1 MSFSSILKTH
11 LKEDILPKKL
21 EELKK
26 FKSEYGNH
34 KLGDVTLGQAIGGMR
49 GINGLLY
56 LTSKLDAQ
64 EGIRLR
70 GYDINSLREKLP
82 KAVEGGE
89 PLPEALLWLLIASDI
104 PTEDQ
109 CKHLQE
115 ELQDRYNFPEHVEK
129 LINGFSKD
137 LHPMT
142 QFSMGVLALQEQSNF
157 AKAYARG
164 VHKSEYW
171 EYIFEDALDLI
182 ANIPRVA
189 ALIYRNLYKDGKTPD
204 FNKNLDWAA
213 NYSHMLGHDE
223 PQFYELMRLYQVI
236 HSDHEGGNVSA
247 HAVHLVGS
255 ALSDPYLSFSA
266 GLNGLAGPLHGL
278 ANQEVLKF
286 FIDLRE
292 KLGDNINEEN
302 LEEALWDILKSG
314 RVIPGYGHAVLRKTD
329 PRYTAQAQFAEKWCK
344 DDPNVQLVKL
354 AYKVVPKVLNAT
366 GKVANPWPNV
376 DAHSG
381 VLLTHYGMTEYEYYT
396 VLFGVSRSLGT
407 LANMVYSRALGLPI
421 ERPGSIDFDWIRK
434 NVVKQ

>member
-1 MSFSSILKTH
+1 MSH
-11 LKEDILPKKL
+11 L
-21 EELKK
+21 
-26 FKSEYGNH
+26 
-34 KLGDVTLGQAIGGMR
+34 
-49 GINGLLY
+49 LL
-56 LTSKLDAQ
+56 S
-64 EGIRLR
+64 
-70 GYDINSLREKLP
+70 
-82 KAVEGGE
+82 
-89 PLPEALLWLLIASDI
+89 
-104 PTEDQ
+104 
-109 CKHLQE
+109 
-115 ELQDRYNFPEHVEK
+115 
-129 LINGFSKD
+129 
-137 LHPMT
+137 
-142 QFSMGVLALQEQSNF
+142 
-157 AKAYARG
+157 
-164 VHKSEYW
+164 
-171 EYIFEDALDLI
+171 
-182 ANIPRVA
+182 
-189 ALIYRNLYKDGKTPD
+189 
-204 FNKNLDWAA
+204 
-213 NYSHMLGHDE
+213 
-223 PQFYELMRLYQVI
+223 
-236 HSDHEGGNVSA
+236 
-247 HAVHLVGS
+247 
-255 ALSDPYLSFSA
+255 
-266 GLNGLAGPLHGL
+266 LAGPLHGL